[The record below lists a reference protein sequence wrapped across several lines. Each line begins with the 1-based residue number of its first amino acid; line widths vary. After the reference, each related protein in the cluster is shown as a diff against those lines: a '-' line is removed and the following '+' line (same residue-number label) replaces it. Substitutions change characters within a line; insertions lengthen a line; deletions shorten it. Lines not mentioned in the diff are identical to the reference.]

1 MIALGT
7 EYCRLFLYCFWKG
20 SCSKSN
26 SFIVCSGRYFCCS
39 WTPFTDLE
47 SGISNYEVCVSSV
60 IQNCTVTT
68 FIDVGLNTSYTIDGL
83 HLSHGNTYY
92 TIVRG
97 TNGIGYSSE
106 SKSDGVLIDLT
117 LPTLKNDGYFSGSR
131 VSFSNN
137 LTLSKDNQ
145 TSSPITFRCSEE
157 LVTSIWE
164 EFEDQETGIAKYDW
178 CVGTAKALCDVVSM
192 RSVGMRTRGAAI
204 INRLHSGT
212 KLVSTVYAVNEAKL
226 RRKIVSD
233 PCTVITEAPTLGE
246 VIDVS
251 NNFAD
256 IDWKGTMSSLS
267 LRWNVIGRYLDE
279 VSRLRV
285 QVAVTKLS
293 SNLSVPRLIQEM
305 SWNGELLKQSFMDV
319 LPWQRNVTIRSISFH
334 PLERY
339 RGIVRVWN
347 EGGIFSEASSDG
359 VKMEPSPPP
368 ARGLAISDKA
378 AENEHLRWWP
388 NLRIPP
394 VNRSALDTDITYI
407 SSPAKLEM
415 TVRSDASVTYNSR
428 NSTPEHNMMNGTAE
442 FKIIVNRL
450 TSDKNDTNTTSRSKT
465 MKVIPG
471 FADSEG
477 PCCVKRSSNEPSALS
492 DTHFKPA
499 LPTKDFGVS
508 LAVLP
513 NDVVAIGCK
522 GKVVLQS
529 LKNRTNSIALD
540 YLSNS
545 NGRVKIVSY
554 LNKTGFLLNDKV
566 YLYQRTAS
574 DSGDTI
580 LGKTSIIG
588 KCKSLSKSHCS
599 QSETWA
605 DDLGQGFALS
615 ERVMAVTGTN
625 LTTNNSVVA
634 VFRENAGEWIFTQT
648 IGENVKDP
656 NFGHSISLNNRLL
669 AIAAGDGKNCC
680 VLIHSI
686 PNLILRKTICLA
698 ESANRVAPLSIHLTE
713 TDALVVLSKTSR
725 LLKVFQFNTTS
736 NSYHEVCEY
745 RAGRVIGEL
754 SGNFDVNTREEEFI
768 VAIGIKALNGAEG
781 VRLLG
786 FQGIHSN
793 NSYQEEG
800 PKECVNLGSVLAR
813 ESESQVDGLETRTSV
828 SFKGNTILFG
838 IPDVLTWPNNDQRL
852 STGRVFVAQYCP
864 SNYFRTSTSGLQ
876 SLRPMSCVPCEK
888 GRKSFG
894 GFEESCSVCA
904 GRTCSSTRLKNSSSF
919 TSGICDDTSCVSSS
933 RLRNTTHGVN
943 VHLKDG
949 SFFVAGSEHV
959 YTVELLETT
968 RAGVSRSSFSESF
981 VIDSTA
987 PVPGVVYDGL
997 GSDQNT
1003 NCSENSTFGENS
1015 QCSTRDL
1022 QDTDVSFTNNTREIH
1037 ARWINFLDNE
1047 SDIVEYFWCVGKQ
1060 PMTDD
1065 IRVCEST
1072 GTRPNGSHYGF
1083 TLKHGDSYY
1092 VTVIACNG
1100 ARMCSAAH
1108 SDGVTIDTTPPVM
1121 TYVRDGVMG
1130 PDMDYQVGKVK
1141 TPYVQ
1146 INPLTRKSFSSS
1158 IFCTRVCTLSQTACH
1173 YMV

>member
-1 MIALGT
+1 
-7 EYCRLFLYCFWKG
+7 
-20 SCSKSN
+20 
-26 SFIVCSGRYFCCS
+26 
-39 WTPFTDLE
+39 LE
-47 SGISNYEVCVSSV
+47 SGVSNYEVCVSSV
-60 IQNCTVTT
+60 IQNCTVTA
-68 FIDVGLNTSYTIDGL
+68 FIDVGLNTTYTIDGL

-92 TIVRG
+92 AIVRG

-106 SKSDGVLIDLT
+106 SSSDGVLIDLT
-117 LPTLKNDGYFSGSR
+117 LPTLKNNGYFSGSKI
-131 VSFSNN
+131 SFSNN
-137 LTLSKDNQ
+137 LTLSKGNQ
-145 TSSPITFRCSEE
+145 TSSLITFRCSEE
-157 LVTSIWE
+157 HVTSSWE
-164 EFEDQETGIAKYDW
+164 EFEDPESGMAKYDW
-178 CVGTAKALCDVVSM
+178 CVGTAKASCDVVSM
-192 RSVGMRTRGAAI
+192 RSVGMRTSGAAI
-204 INRLHSGT
+204 VNRLHSGT
-212 KLVSTVYAVNEAKL
+212 TLFSTVYAVNEVKL
-226 RRKIVSD
+226 RRQIVSD
-233 PCTVITEAPTLGE
+233 SCTVIREAPTLGE

-251 NNFAD
+251 SNFAD
-256 IDWKGTMSSLS
+256 IDWKGDMSSLS
-267 LRWNVIGRYLDE
+267 LRWNVTGRYF
-279 VSRLRV
+279 SRLRV

-293 SNLSVPRLIQEM
+293 SNLSVPRLIKEM
-305 SWNGELLKQSFMDV
+305 SWNGELLKQSFMEV
-319 LPWQRNVTIRSISFH
+319 LPWQRNLTIRTISFH

-339 RGIVRVWN
+339 RGIVRVLN

-368 ARGLAISDKA
+368 ARSLAICDKA

-407 SSPAKLEM
+407 SSPAKLEL
-415 TVRSDASVTYNSR
+415 TVKSDANVTYNNT
-428 NSTPEHNMMNGTAE
+428 NSTPEHNMMNVTAA
-442 FKIIVNRL
+442 FKIIVNRV
-450 TSDKNDTNTTSRSKT
+450 TSDKNDTNTTSWSQT
-465 MKVIPG
+465 MKIIPG

-477 PCCVKRSSNEPSALS
+477 PCCVKRSRNEPSALS
-492 DTHFKPA
+492 DAHFKPA

-529 LKNRTNSIALD
+529 LKNRTASHTITLD
-540 YLSNS
+540 DLSDS
-545 NGRVKIVSY
+545 KGRVKLVSY
-554 LNKTGFLLNDKV
+554 LNKAGFLINDKV

-574 DSGDTI
+574 NSGDTM

-605 DDLGQGFALS
+605 DDLGQAFALS
-615 ERVMAVTGTN
+615 ERVLAVTGTN
-625 LTTNNSVVA
+625 LTTNSSVVA
-634 VFRENAGEWIFTQT
+634 VFREDSGEWTFTHT
-648 IGENVKDP
+648 IGEKMKDL
-656 NFGHSISLNNRLL
+656 NFGHSISLNDRLL
-669 AIAAGDGKNCC
+669 AVAAGDGKNCC
-680 VLIHSI
+680 VLIYST
-686 PNLILRKTICLA
+686 PTLILRKTICLA
-698 ESANRVAPLSIHLTE
+698 ESADGVAPLSIHLTE

-725 LLKVFQFNTTS
+725 LLKVFQFTTKS

-745 RAGRVIGEL
+745 RSGRFIHEL
-754 SGNFDVNTREEEFI
+754 SGNLDVNTREEESI
-768 VAIGIKALNGAEG
+768 VAMGIKSLNGNEG
-781 VRLLG
+781 VQLLG
-786 FQGIHSN
+786 FKGNHSSNPYQG
-793 NSYQEEG
+793 EG
-800 PKECVNLGSVLAR
+800 PNECANLGLVLAR
-813 ESESQVDGLETRTSV
+813 ELKVDPGMETRTSV

-838 IPDVLTWPNNDQRL
+838 IPDVPAWPNSDQWL
-852 STGRVFVAQYCP
+852 STGRVFVATYCP
-864 SNYFRTSTSGLQ
+864 SNYFRTSVSGLQ
-876 SLRPMSCVPCEK
+876 SLRPMSCVSCEK

-894 GFEESCSVCA
+894 GFEESCSVCT
-904 GRTCSSTRLKNSSSF
+904 GRTCSLPRLKNSSSF
-919 TSGICDDTSCVSSS
+919 TSAICDHTSCVANS
-933 RLRNTTHGVN
+933 RLSNTTHGVD
-943 VHLKDG
+943 VHLEDG

-997 GSDQNT
+997 GSDQNA

-1022 QDTDVSFTNNTREIH
+1022 QDTDITFTNNTREIH
-1037 ARWINFLDNE
+1037 ARWIDFLDNE

-1072 GTRPNGSHYGF
+1072 GTRRNGSHYGF
-1083 TLKHGDSYY
+1083 AFERGDSYY

-1100 ARMCSAAH
+1100 AWMCSAAH

-1130 PDMDYQVGKVK
+1130 ADMDYQVGEMKILN
-1141 TPYVQ
+1141 VQ
-1146 INPLTRKSFSSS
+1146 IF
-1158 IFCTRVCTLSQTACH
+1158 
-1173 YMV
+1173 

>member
-1 MIALGT
+1 MIICPGH
-7 EYCRLFLYCFWKG
+7 
-20 SCSKSN
+20 
-26 SFIVCSGRYFCCS
+26 YFCCS
-39 WTPFTDLE
+39 WTPFIDLE
-47 SGISNYEVCVSSV
+47 SGISNYDVCLSSV

-83 HLSHGNTYY
+83 HLSHGKTYY
-92 TIVRG
+92 AIVKG
-97 TNGIGYSSE
+97 TNRIGLSSE

-117 LPTLKNDGYFSGSR
+117 LPTLKNDGYFLGSR
-131 VSFSNN
+131 VSFLNN
-137 LTLSKDNQ
+137 LTVSKDNHF
-145 TSSPITFRCSEE
+145 SSSITFKCSEE
-157 LVTSIWE
+157 HVTSSWE
-164 EFEDQETGIAKYDW
+164 EFEDQESGMAKYDW
-178 CVGTAKALCDVVSM
+178 CVGTAKAFCDVVSM
-192 RSVGMRTRGAAI
+192 RSVGMKTQGTAI
-204 INRLHSGT
+204 VNRLRSGT

-226 RRKIVSD
+226 RRQIISD
-233 PCTVITEAPTLGE
+233 PCAVITEAPTLGE
-246 VIDVS
+246 VIDDVS

-256 IDWKGTMSSLS
+256 IDWKATVSSLP
-267 LRWNVIGRYLDE
+267 LRWNVTGRYLDD

-285 QVAVTKLS
+285 QVAVTKIS

-305 SWNGELLKQSFMDV
+305 SWNGEPLEQSFMDV

-334 PLERY
+334 PFERY

-359 VKMEPSPPP
+359 VRMEPSPPP
-368 ARGLAISDKA
+368 ARGLTICDKA

-394 VNRSALDTDITYI
+394 VNKSTLDTDITYI
-407 SSPAKLEM
+407 SSPAELEL
-415 TVRSDASVTYNSR
+415 TVRSDANVTYNKT
-428 NSTPEHNMMNGTAE
+428 NSTPEHNMLSRTAE
-442 FKIIVNRL
+442 FKLIVKRM

-465 MKVIPG
+465 MKVVPG
-471 FADSEG
+471 FANSEG
-477 PCCVKRSSNEPSALS
+477 PCCANLSINTPSTLS

-508 LAVLP
+508 LAILP

-529 LKNRTNSIALD
+529 LKNRTASDSITLHD
-540 YLSNS
+540 LSNP

-554 LNKTGFLLNDKV
+554 QNKTGFLLNNKV
-566 YLYQRTAS
+566 YLYQRAVS
-574 DSGDTI
+574 DSGDTV

-588 KCKSLSKSHCS
+588 KCKNLSKSHCS
-599 QSETWA
+599 QNETWA
-605 DDLGQGFALS
+605 NALGQAFAFS
-615 ERVMAVTGTN
+615 EGVIAVTGTN

-634 VFRENAGEWIFTQT
+634 IFRENAGEWMFTQT
-648 IGENVKDP
+648 IGEQVKDP
-656 NFGHSISLNNRLL
+656 NFGHSISLNSHLL

-680 VLIHSI
+680 VHIYSI
-686 PNLILRKTICLA
+686 PTLILRKTICLT
-698 ESANRVAPLSIHLTE
+698 ESSNRVAPLSIHLTE

-725 LLKVFQFNTTS
+725 LLKVFQFNTIS
-736 NSYHEVCEY
+736 SSYHDVCEY
-745 RAGRVIGEL
+745 RAGSYIDEL
-754 SGNFDVNTREEEFI
+754 SGNLDVNTREEQSI

-781 VRLLG
+781 VQLLG
-786 FQGIHSN
+786 FQGIYSN
-793 NSYQEEG
+793 NPYQGEG
-800 PKECVNLGSVLAR
+800 PKECVNLGSVRAR
-813 ESESQVDGLETRTSV
+813 ESGLRVDGMETRTSV

-838 IPDVLTWPNNDQRL
+838 IPGFLTWPNNDQWS
-852 STGRVFVAQYCP
+852 STGRVFVAKYCP
-864 SNYFRTSTSGLQ
+864 SNYFRTSISGLQ
-876 SLRPMSCVPCEK
+876 SLLPISCVPCEK

-894 GFEESCSVCA
+894 GFEESCSVCSV
-904 GRTCSSTRLKNSSSF
+904 RTCSSPLLNNSSSF

-933 RLRNTTHGVN
+933 RLSNTTHGVN

-949 SFFVAGSEHV
+949 SLFVAGSEHV

-997 GSDQNT
+997 GSDQNI
-1003 NCSENSTFGENS
+1003 NCSENSTFGANS
-1015 QCSTRDL
+1015 QCSSRDL
-1022 QDTDVSFTNNTREIH
+1022 QDTDVNFTNNTREIH
-1037 ARWINFLDNE
+1037 ARWIDFRDNE

-1065 IRVCEST
+1065 MRNCEST

-1083 TLKHGDSYY
+1083 SLKHGDSYY

-1130 PDMDYQVGKVK
+1130 PDMDYQVGK
-1141 TPYVQ
+1141 
-1146 INPLTRKSFSSS
+1146 
-1158 IFCTRVCTLSQTACH
+1158 
-1173 YMV
+1173 